1 MPEIRS
7 DVNQFLLESLTAHQ
21 AIDISVYDRVGRF
34 TTDAEADICGAD
46 ETPQFLFMESASA
59 NAPVRVAFLG
69 MGQVQLALSG
79 AGSAGQKL
87 SAGANGVIVASATAE
102 NAQMDADDF
111 GVALQDWTDADETE
125 CFIYKGDSV

>member
-34 TTDAEADICGAD
+34 TTDAAAVPCAAD
-46 ETPQFLFMESASA
+46 ETPQFLFMESADA
-59 NAPVRVAFLG
+59 DAPVRVAFLG

-79 AGSAGQKL
+79 NGSAGQKL
-87 SAGANGVIVASATAE
+87 SAGANGVVVASATAE